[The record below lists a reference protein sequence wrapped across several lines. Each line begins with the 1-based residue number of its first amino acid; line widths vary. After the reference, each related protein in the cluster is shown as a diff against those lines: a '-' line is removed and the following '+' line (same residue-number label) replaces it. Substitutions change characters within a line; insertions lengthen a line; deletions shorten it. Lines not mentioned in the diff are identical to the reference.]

1 MNSTPRSALVGLA
14 VIATATT
21 LAACSG
27 GGSSPESTGEYADG
41 AAFTM
46 SLSSDPG
53 SLDPQLSATGTL
65 FQLTKFAYDP
75 LVSIDLDGE
84 IGSQLATDWTVD
96 GTSATLTIADGIEC
110 SDGTAFTAQTAVDN
124 LAFIGDPANA
134 SPYLGSFL
142 PVGMT
147 AAADGDTLSLT
158 LATPAPFLLHGLA
171 NVPMVCEA
179 GLADRSLL
187 VSETSGTGPY
197 VLDEAVANDHFTYTL
212 RDDYAW
218 GPGGI
223 SGDEPGLPAT
233 LTARIVPNET
243 TAANLLLSGDLNAAQ
258 IVGPDADRLEQAN
271 LFQRSTPLVLGEQ
284 WYNEAEG
291 HPTSD
296 PAVRM
301 ALAQAVDLAELR
313 KVITSGKDT
322 PATSLT
328 AVEPSA
334 CTFDSVTA
342 NLPEFDVAAA
352 EQALDGAGWVV
363 GADGVRAKE
372 GVPLAVTFVHDTVL
386 GTPGASAAELAV
398 EAWQAIGVQVD
409 AQAQDSNA
417 IAAAM
422 FGTGAWDVLWEPVNV
437 NTPSQMVG
445 FLSGPGVP
453 DGTNFASIQNADYE
467 AAVAAATEQA
477 GTAGCDLWAEA
488 EAALVRDADVVP
500 FANNALNY
508 FGSGAEFSLLGNI
521 APTSIRMLG

>member
-1 MNSTPRSALVGLA
+1 MNSTPRFALTGLA
-14 VIATATT
+14 ALAAATT

-27 GGSSPESTGEYADG
+27 GGAAPDATGEYADG

-46 SLSSDPG
+46 SLSGDPG

-84 IGSQLATDWTVD
+84 IGSQLATDWVVD
-96 GTSATLTIADGIEC
+96 GTTATLTIADDITC
-110 SDGTAFTAQTAVDN
+110 SDGSAFTAQTAVDN
-124 LAFIGDPANA
+124 LAFLSDPENA

-142 PVGMT
+142 PPGIT
-147 AAADGDTLSLT
+147 AEADGDTLTLT
-158 LATPAPFLLHGLA
+158 LAAPAPFLMHGLA

-179 GLADRSLL
+179 GLADRSSL
-187 VSETSGTGPY
+187 VTATNGTGPY
-197 VLDEAVANDHFTYTL
+197 VLDEAVANDHFAYSL
-212 RDDYAW
+212 REDYAW
-218 GPGGI
+218 GPGGLA
-223 SGDEPGLPAT
+223 GDEPGLPAT
-233 LTARIVPNET
+233 VTARIVPNET
-243 TAANLLLSGDLNAAQ
+243 TAANLLLSGEINAAQ
-258 IVGPDADRLEQAN
+258 VVGPDAERLEAAN

-291 HPTSD
+291 RPTSD

-301 ALAQAVDLAELR
+301 ALTQALDLAELR
-313 KVITSGKDT
+313 KVVTSGKDL

-328 AVEPSA
+328 AVEPAA
-334 CTFDSVTA
+334 CTFDSVTD
-342 NLPEFDVAAA
+342 NLPQFDVAAA
-352 EQALDGAGWVV
+352 EQALDDAGWVA
-363 GADGVRAKE
+363 GADGVRAKD

-398 EAWQAIGVQVD
+398 EAWQELGVQVD
-409 AQAQDSNA
+409 AQAQDSTA
-417 IAAAM
+417 IAGVM
-422 FGTGAWDVLWEPVNV
+422 FGTGAWDIMWEPVNV

-453 DGTNFASIQNADYE
+453 GGTNFASIQNADYE
-467 AAVAAATEQA
+467 AAVAEAMQLPGAE
-477 GTAGCDLWAEA
+477 GCQLWAEA